1 MIQRIQTIYLLLVC
15 VLMSLTLCSP
25 LAILS
30 GGEQIYLFNDCGFY
44 LGTENVSPNWGV
56 LTFAGLSA
64 IMALVSIFLYKNRKK
79 QMKIVNFNNLLIVL
93 FYATFGVYFLYT
105 SGRLNLS
112 FLNVSFGIALPLVA
126 LVFNILAYLKIKADE
141 KLVQSLNR
149 IR

>member
-25 LAILS
+25 LATLS
-30 GGEQIYLFNDCGFY
+30 GSEQLYLFNACGFY
-44 LGTENVSPNWGV
+44 LGSENVSPTWGV

-64 IMALVSIFLYKNRKK
+64 VVALVSIFLYKNRKK
-79 QMKIVNFNNLLIVL
+79 QIKVVNLNSLLILL
-93 FYATFGVYFLYT
+93 FYVTFGVYLIV
-105 SGRLNLS
+105 SAGRLNLS
-112 FLNVSFGIALPLVA
+112 FPKMSYGLALPLVA
-126 LVFNILAYLKIKADE
+126 LILNTLAYLKIKADE